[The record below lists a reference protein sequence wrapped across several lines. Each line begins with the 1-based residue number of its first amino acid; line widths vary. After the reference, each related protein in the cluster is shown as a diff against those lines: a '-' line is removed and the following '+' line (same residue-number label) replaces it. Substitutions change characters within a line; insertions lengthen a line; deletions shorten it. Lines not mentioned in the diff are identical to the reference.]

1 MYATLIKISAVLAL
15 VIAAYVWHVNTLN
28 NAVEQAVINERNSL
42 VVQYSKQAIKL
53 QDNAYLAEVQLQDK
67 IKRITDDKNK
77 ALSDSN
83 AKYNDLLKW
92 LQSQSNGGSTG
103 KQTSVSNSTSTGEST
118 KGTNGQGLL
127 QGNATDTIR
136 LDGPL
141 VDLIEF
147 ARSTEELKLYL
158 LTCER
163 QYDQVLEDQR
173 KFRLRFTEQEPLRLE
188 NMPKTD

>member
-1 MYATLIKISAVLAL
+1 MFPIQLKIIAALTL
-15 VIAAYVWHVNTLN
+15 VIAAYVWHANTLN

-83 AKYNDLLKW
+83 AKYNNLLKW

-103 KQTSVSNSTSTGEST
+103 KQTSVSNGTSTGEST
-118 KGTNGQGLL
+118 EGTNGQGLL
-127 QGNATDTIR
+127 QGNAIN
-136 LDGPL
+136 
-141 VDLIEF
+141 LIEF

-163 QYDQVLEDQR
+163 QYDQVLEDQL
-173 KFRLRFTEQEPLRLE
+173 KFRLDNTV
-188 NMPKTD
+188 KTY